1 MIKSTHIYFTF
12 VFLWFRWRAV
22 SLILLI
28 TCTQVRRG
36 FFDPCYLSTCT
47 QVSGRIW
54 TGVISCV
61 LLTSVPIVHTEVS
74 ILQLDCTGH
83 REKERIRHPR
93 TVVDITLECMTS
105 MWHSNQFQQTS
116 SGQIT
121 QPIFE
126 CFVQTCMC
134 TLHGN
139 ANHIW
144 KCLWFF
150 FVAISWHFTQILL
163 PVQSVTQTY
172 FKAIFWEI
180 SEIL

>member
-1 MIKSTHIYFTF
+1 M
-12 VFLWFRWRAV
+12 
-22 SLILLI
+22 ILLI

-126 CFVQTCMC
+126 CFVQTCALCIEM
-134 TLHGN
+134 LIISGN
-139 ANHIW
+139 V
-144 KCLWFF
+144 CGYFLWQFHD
-150 FVAISWHFTQILL
+150 ISHKYYFQFNLT
-163 PVQSVTQTY
+163 VTQTY